1 MQVSL
6 KKLSR
11 HKYAPAVSG
20 AVSFLLL
27 ELMGAG
33 FIFSFFGALIPPI
46 SQIAIKKYAAVKKYA
61 RISTQIPETVR
72 AIGNAMKAGY
82 SFEQALTFVANES
95 TEPISEYLSKAVREI
110 EYNFSIDKA
119 LTHLKKNANHNDVTL
134 VVDGILMQYKIGG
147 NLVEML
153 ENIAYITGERL
164 KLQNELKSLT
174 AQGRFSGIIVG
185 MLFPLSLLMFTI
197 ISPEYIGIMYS
208 TIQGQFFLV
217 LGIILEIIGFKLIW
231 NITHVKI

>member
-6 KKLSR
+6 RKLSR

-20 AVSFLLL
+20 AVAFVFLMLS
-27 ELMGAG
+27 GAG
-33 FIFSFFGALIPPI
+33 LVFSFFGALIPPI
-46 SQIAIKKYAAVKKYA
+46 SQIAVKKYAAAKKYA

-95 TEPISEYLSKAVREI
+95 TEPISEHLSKAVREI

-119 LTHLKKNANHNDVTL
+119 LTHLKKNANHDDLTL

-217 LGIILEIIGFKLIW
+217 LSIILEIIGFKLIW